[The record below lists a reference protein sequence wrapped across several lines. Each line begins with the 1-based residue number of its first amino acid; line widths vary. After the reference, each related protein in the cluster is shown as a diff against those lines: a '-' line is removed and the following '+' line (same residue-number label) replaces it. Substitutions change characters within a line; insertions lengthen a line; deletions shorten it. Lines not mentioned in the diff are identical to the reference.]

1 MIIGICGK
9 SGCGKSTLAN
19 HFICHYGNNCIHV
32 DIDKIGHDV
41 YKYKEV
47 FDEIISCFGKDVVV
61 DGVINRKNLGDIVF
75 NCKEKMD
82 VLTDITWNFMEKEID
97 NIIVENKDK
106 IIILDWALL
115 PKTKFFD
122 ICDKKIFLDIPYEVR
137 KERAMLRDNISGDR
151 FDLREKNSLD
161 YDEKLFDYVIKN
173 YNKDEF
179 KRMVKIL

>member
-9 SGCGKSTLAN
+9 SGSGKTTLAN
-19 HFICHYGNNCIHV
+19 EIINRFDNKGIHV

-47 FDEIISCFGKDVVV
+47 REDIIKYFGKDI
-61 DGVINRKNLGDIVF
+61 VINELVDRKKLGNIVF
-75 NCKEKMD
+75 SSKEKMD
-82 VLTDITWNFMEKEID
+82 ILTNITWCYMEKEID

-115 PKTKFFD
+115 INTKFFNMCD
-122 ICDKKIFLDIPYEVR
+122 IKILLDIPYEIR
-137 KERAMLRDNISGDR
+137 KERAMKRDNISSDK

-161 YDEKLFDYVIKN
+161 YNIDLFDYLIN
-173 YNKDEF
+173 NNSKDEV
-179 KRMVKIL
+179 KRMVKKL